1 MSSCYKANTNRKL
14 RKAYG
19 QLAVKLTLFA
29 AVFAV
34 GAGAGMAALIL
45 WLYIKRIQAPRS
57 CWSLHSQ
64 MQESAIK

>member
-34 GAGAGMAALIL
+34 GVE
-45 WLYIKRIQAPRS
+45 RAPEWR
-57 CWSLHSQ
+57 H
-64 MQESAIK
+64 